1 MPQSRRWILL
11 GAAVSIVALVGCG
24 DTSTASKTSAHASA
38 HAVAATPS
46 KSAKMICEQE
56 AADEIAAVIGVK
68 TTKAVVPTW
77 SHGLYSC
84 RYVYRNG
91 EIGLS
96 VKELPN
102 QSATDAYFA
111 SLRRQHGEQRTW
123 ANLGQGAFV
132 TPNGSMVVRKDYKVL
147 FVDISRL
154 PALFGSPRT
163 ARANAALNVATTIM
177 GCWPGE

>member
-1 MPQSRRWILL
+1 MVNMPQSGRSVLL
-11 GAAVSIVALVGCG
+11 VVVMIVALVGCG
-24 DTSTASKTSAHASA
+24 GNSTTSKRSAQSSA
-38 HAVAATPS
+38 QAVAATPS

-56 AADEIAAVIGVK
+56 AADEVAAVIGVK

-84 RYVYRNG
+84 RYVYPNG
-91 EIGLS
+91 VIALS

-102 QSATDAYFA
+102 QAVTDAYFA

-132 TPNGSMVVRKDYKVL
+132 TPNGSIVVRKDDKVL

-154 PALFGSPRT
+154 PAQFGSPPT
-163 ARANAALNVATTIM
+163 ARANAALNEIGRAHV
-177 GCWPGE
+177 

>member
-1 MPQSRRWILL
+1 
-11 GAAVSIVALVGCG
+11 
-24 DTSTASKTSAHASA
+24 
-38 HAVAATPS
+38 
-46 KSAKMICEQE
+46 MICEQE
-56 AADEIAAVIGVK
+56 AADEVAAVIGIK
-68 TTKAVVPTW
+68 TTQAVVPTW

-84 RYVYRNG
+84 RYVYPNG
-91 EIGLS
+91 EIALS

-177 GCWPGE
+177 GCWTGA